1 MGYYASRGKQLSI
14 GAAGKCR
21 MKSKAVRL
29 LRTASVIGGLG
40 LILTACE
47 DPSYHEV
54 VFPRAK
60 PTAKTTV
67 APAPAPIAARAVYP
81 DIYRSNCALS
91 RC

>member
-1 MGYYASRGKQLSI
+1 
-14 GAAGKCR
+14 
-21 MKSKAVRL
+21 MKSRAIGI
-29 LRTASVIGGLG
+29 LRSVSIMVGVG

-54 VFPRAK
+54 AFPRAK
-60 PTAKTTV
+60 PAAKVTTT
-67 APAPAPIAARAVYP
+67 PAPAPIAARAVYP